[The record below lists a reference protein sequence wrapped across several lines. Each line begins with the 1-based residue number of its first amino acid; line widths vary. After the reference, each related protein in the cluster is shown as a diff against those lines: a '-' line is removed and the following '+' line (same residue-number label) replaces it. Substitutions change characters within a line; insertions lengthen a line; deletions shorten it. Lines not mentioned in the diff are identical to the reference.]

1 MFNGDYTVVIVLC
14 EIQSGALHIIFIGS
28 RRFIR
33 TFPGGLKGELV
44 PGDAH
49 PYLVPRNYIEKP
61 PLISSGGFV
70 VLNGMGWTCYRTFA
84 ISSRIS
90 SSRYA
95 GSLLSAAM
103 VSNWTVVWVRDPG
116 VGLSR

>member
-33 TFPGGLKGELV
+33 IFPGGLKGEMV

-49 PYLVPRNYIEKP
+49 PYLVPFQEILKP
-61 PLISSGGFV
+61 PLIASGGFLFEFRIMLGFELLAHWFKCSFYES
-70 VLNGMGWTCYRTFA
+70 LNDRHNTRFNK
-84 ISSRIS
+84 S
-90 SSRYA
+90 
-95 GSLLSAAM
+95 
-103 VSNWTVVWVRDPG
+103 V
-116 VGLSR
+116 